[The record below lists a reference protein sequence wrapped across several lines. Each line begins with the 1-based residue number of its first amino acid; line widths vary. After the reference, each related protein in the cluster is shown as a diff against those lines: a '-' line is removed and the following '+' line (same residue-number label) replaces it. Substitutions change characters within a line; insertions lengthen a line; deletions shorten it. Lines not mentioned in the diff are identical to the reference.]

1 VAGFA
6 AEHGVLSQQ
15 WEFTQFVVETNPF
28 LPGPV
33 VVAACAV
40 LTECALMNVILAVA
54 TMAIGL
60 QLAIFDATDM
70 AGLADQFRMSTPQRK
85 PGFCVMVEGCQMP
98 SLDVVAVTAL
108 FTV

>member
-1 VAGFA
+1 MAGFA

-40 LTECALMNVILAVA
+40 LTECALMNVILTVA

-60 QLAIFDATDM
+60 QLAIVDAIDM

-85 PGFCVMVEGCQMP
+85 SGFCVMVECRQMP
-98 SLDVVAVTAL
+98 SLDVVAVAAL